1 MLVMAVALPAVLFA
15 GGISQRVVNVE
26 KGVGSYKQTGKLVKL
41 VDVTSTATNG
51 ILVINQ
57 TLNYTRS
64 DSTPATVELG
74 RKTIAPPTNMSVNVA
89 TYLWPQQ
96 QLDFLYYTTGK
107 NSVAYSNLA
116 THVVFLTL
124 EDVDD

>member
-1 MLVMAVALPAVLFA
+1 MHKLKMLVMAVALPAVLFA

-57 TLNYTRS
+57 TLN
-64 DSTPATVELG
+64 
-74 RKTIAPPTNMSVNVA
+74 
-89 TYLWPQQ
+89 
-96 QLDFLYYTTGK
+96 
-107 NSVAYSNLA
+107 
-116 THVVFLTL
+116 
-124 EDVDD
+124 